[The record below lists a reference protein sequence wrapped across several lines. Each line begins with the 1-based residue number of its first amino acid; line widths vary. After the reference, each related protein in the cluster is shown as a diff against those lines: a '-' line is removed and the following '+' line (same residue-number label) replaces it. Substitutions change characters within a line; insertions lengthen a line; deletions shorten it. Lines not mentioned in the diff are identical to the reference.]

1 LGAEAEFCAE
11 FRDQPG
17 DLPFKMEFGDM
28 LALLEEFLVKTT
40 AMKSTYLEIG
50 RRISPALDL
59 EYRY

>member
-1 LGAEAEFCAE
+1 
-11 FRDQPG
+11 
-17 DLPFKMEFGDM
+17 MEFGDM

-59 EYRY
+59 DYRY